1 MNLFYKNHLKRFFDF
16 LFSAMALIALSP
28 FLIIIAIMV
37 RITMG
42 SPVLF
47 RQDRPGM
54 IDEKTG
60 KERIFRLYKF
70 RSMRDATDKDG
81 KKLPDT
87 MRLTKFGRFIRATSV
102 DELPEL
108 FNILIGDMSIVGP
121 RPLTVK
127 YLNYYTKKEHH
138 RHDVR
143 PGLTGWAQ
151 VNGRNSI
158 SWDKKFQYD
167 LEYINNISILLDIK
181 IILLTVKKVF
191 IREGI
196 GQGEEHPGSLSKQR
210 ADWADENGII
220 KPEYFNRD

>member
-167 LEYINNISILLDIK
+167 LEYVNNISILLDIK

>member
-1 MNLFYKNHLKRFFDF
+1 MQNFYTKYTKRCLDF
-16 LFSAMALIALSP
+16 LFSLVALIMLSP
-28 FLIIIAIMV
+28 LLLVFVLLV
-37 RITMG
+37 RINMG
-42 SPVLF
+42 SPVIF

-54 IDEKTG
+54 KDPETG

-70 RSMRDATDKDG
+70 RSMRDAKGKDG
-81 KKLPDT
+81 KNLPDT
-87 MRLTKFGRFIRATSV
+87 VRLTKFGRFIRATSI

-108 FNILIGDMSIVGP
+108 FNILKGDMSIVGP

-127 YLNYYTKKEHH
+127 YLNYYTRKEHH

-151 VNGRNSI
+151 INGRNSI

-167 LEYINNISILLDIK
+167 LEYVRKIGFLFDLK

-191 IREGI
+191 IKEGI
-196 GQGEEHPGSLSKQR
+196 GQGEERPGSLSMHRK
-210 ADWADENGII
+210 DWLDENGVIR
-220 KPEYFNRD
+220 PEYWNRD